1 VGDAHERE
9 RLLPRGA
16 AREASPSERL
26 RLGRARVEH
35 GDERVGAALPRGGD
49 EGVDDFALTP

>member
-16 AREASPSERL
+16 AEEARASERL

-35 GDERVGAALPRGGD
+35 GDERVGVALPRGGD
-49 EGVDDFALTP
+49 EGVDDLPLTP